1 MTCSAGFARRAG
13 QEWFKPAAPAAE
25 TIYEMEAAVS
35 RARPVR
41 VILADD
47 HPLIRSGLKV
57 MLDSSPAVDVVAE
70 ASNGRELIDQVRIH
84 DPEVVVVDI
93 RMPDMDGL
101 EAVRRIRKHHP
112 GVRAMMLTVHD
123 EEGYVYEAVRA
134 GATGYLLKTVSAEE
148 LVHGILTVADGKAL
162 LHPAVTRKLIDEF
175 AEMARSGGKPD
186 KELSRREREVL
197 QLLAYGKSN
206 KEIAKALGIGAQTV
220 KTHVSHIFAK
230 LGAADRTGAVALAL
244 RKGLVE

>member
-1 MTCSAGFARRAG
+1 
-13 QEWFKPAAPAAE
+13 
-25 TIYEMEAAVS
+25 MEATS
-35 RARPVR
+35 PRPRPVR
-41 VILADD
+41 VVLADD
-47 HPLIRSGLKV
+47 HPLIRQGLKV
-57 MLDSSPAVDVVAE
+57 MLETSSAIDVVAE
-70 ASNGRELIDQVRIH
+70 AETGRELVDLARLH
-84 DPEVVVVDI
+84 NPDVVVVDI
-93 RMPDMDGL
+93 RMPDIDGL

-112 GVRAMMLTVHD
+112 GVRALMLTVHD

-134 GATGYLLKTVSAEE
+134 GATGYLLKTVSASE
-148 LVHGILTVADGKAL
+148 LVNGILTVAEGKAL

-175 AEMARSGGKPD
+175 ADMAKSGGKPD

-197 QLLAYGKSN
+197 QLLAYGKAN

>member
-1 MTCSAGFARRAG
+1 
-13 QEWFKPAAPAAE
+13 
-25 TIYEMEAAVS
+25 MEAVS
-35 RARPVR
+35 PRAQPVR

-47 HPLIRSGLKV
+47 HPLIRQGLKV
-57 MLDSSPAVDVVAE
+57 MLETSQDVEVIAE
-70 ASNGRELIDQVRIH
+70 AETGRELVELARSLN
-84 DPEVVVVDI
+84 PEVVVVDI
-93 RMPDMDGL
+93 RMPDIDGL
-101 EAVRRIRKHHP
+101 EAVRRIRRHHP
-112 GVRAMMLTVHD
+112 GVKALMLTVHD

-148 LVHGILTVADGKAL
+148 LVNGILTVAEGKAL

-175 AEMARSGGKPD
+175 ADMAKSGGKPE

-206 KEIAKALGIGAQTV
+206 KEIAKTLGIGAQTV
-220 KTHVSHIFAK
+220 KTHVSHIFGK

>member
-1 MTCSAGFARRAG
+1 
-13 QEWFKPAAPAAE
+13 
-25 TIYEMEAAVS
+25 MEAS
-35 RARPVR
+35 SPRAQPIR

-47 HPLIRSGLKV
+47 HALIRQGLKA
-57 MLDSSPAVDVVAE
+57 MLDTSEQVEVVAE
-70 ASNGRELIDQVRIH
+70 AENGHELIELVRVH
-84 DPEVVVVDI
+84 NPDVVVVDI
-93 RMPDMDGL
+93 RMPDLDGL

-112 GVRAMMLTVHD
+112 AVRALMLTVHD
-123 EEGYVYEAVRA
+123 EESYVYEAVKA
-134 GATGYLLKTVSAEE
+134 GATGYLLKTVSSEE
-148 LVHGILTVADGKAL
+148 LVNGILTVAEGKAL

-175 AEMARSGGKPD
+175 ADMAKSGGKPD
-186 KELSRREREVL
+186 KELSPREQEVL

>member
-1 MTCSAGFARRAG
+1 
-13 QEWFKPAAPAAE
+13 
-25 TIYEMEAAVS
+25 MEATS
-35 RARPVR
+35 LRAQPVR
-41 VILADD
+41 AILADD
-47 HPLIRSGLKV
+47 HPLIRQGLKV
-57 MLDSSPAVDVVAE
+57 MLESSPEVELVAE
-70 ASNGRELIDQVRIH
+70 ASNGQELIDLVDAH
-84 DPEVVVVDI
+84 DPQVVVVDI

-101 EAVRRIRKHHP
+101 EAVRRIRRHHP
-112 GVRAMMLTVHD
+112 AVKALMLTVHD

-148 LVHGILTVADGKAL
+148 LVNGILTVADGKAL

-175 AEMARSGGKPD
+175 ADMAKSGGNPD
-186 KELSRREREVL
+186 KELSPREQEVL

-206 KEIAKALGIGAQTV
+206 KEVAKALGIGAQTV